1 VSDPQGW
8 QNEKRWQP
16 VYDRQG
22 ALILRNLDTL
32 PRAWLAPQAE
42 AVNETEAL
50 RRIRGE
56 ADQSFDPL
64 RTALL
69 EVPPGERLP
78 SLPDGVLAKEAR
90 VQSLTYKPNGLE
102 IKTFADRPAMLV
114 VSHMNYPGWT
124 ATIDSAPATI
134 YTANYLLQSLALP
147 AGNHLVEMRYT
158 APAALMG
165 IIISGV
171 TLLTLAGIALYATWR
186 ARLVKKPAGVATPA
200 G

>member
-1 VSDPQGW
+1 
-8 QNEKRWQP
+8 
-16 VYDRQG
+16 
-22 ALILRNLDTL
+22 
-32 PRAWLAPQAE
+32 
-42 AVNETEAL
+42 
-50 RRIRGE
+50 
-56 ADQSFDPL
+56 
-64 RTALL
+64 
-69 EVPPGERLP
+69 
-78 SLPDGVLAKEAR
+78 
-90 VQSLTYKPNGLE
+90 
-102 IKTFADRPAMLV
+102 MLV

-186 ARLVKKPAGVATPA
+186 ARLVKKPAEVATPA